1 VRVYTGWLREDWNY
15 VRFVNPGDL
24 RVAEKTCGV
33 SGCHAVEV
41 RKVQTSMMTH
51 GAMLWGA
58 ALYNNGAFPLKDPH
72 FGESYGPDGKP
83 QRLVTFPTPTVE
95 ESENKGVLPY
105 LEPLQRWEIHNPETC
120 CVSSSVE
127 VESVRRLAIPTRRK
141 IPASPKSS

>member
-1 VRVYTGWLREDWNY
+1 
-15 VRFVNPGDL
+15 
-24 RVAEKTCGV
+24 
-33 SGCHAVEV
+33 
-41 RKVQTSMMTH
+41 MTH

-83 QRLVTFPTPTVE
+83 QRLVTFPTPTLE

-105 LEPLQRWEIHNPETC
+105 LEPLQRWEISQTRKC
-120 CVSSSVE
+120 TGVSLSVE
-127 VESVRRLAIPTRRK
+127 LESVRRLAIPTRRK